1 MRFCIQLGRFIG
13 NANCRK
19 GAGSSNTVGGGEISN
34 PLLYQVHFNLL
45 NSKNYVVKNEC
56 KIYLVT

>member
-1 MRFCIQLGRFIG
+1 MRSCVQLGRFIG

-19 GAGSSNTVGGGEISN
+19 GAGSSNTVGGISN

-45 NSKNYVVKNEC
+45 NGENYVVKYEC